1 MFPILFEFPE
11 GFPLLGGQP
20 VTSFGL
26 MMLLA
31 FLTAGWVHRSETKR
45 LGGDPDTTWD
55 LLFMAVLGGIVGAKL
70 YYMLLN
76 FPQLVQD
83 PASLIFARGG
93 LVWYGGFLGGL
104 SAVVWQI
111 RRSGLDLPQQADMI
125 APGLALAYSV
135 GRVGCFL
142 VGDDWGR
149 PTGSWVGIAFPQ
161 GAPPTRVDIIE
172 RQFGIEVDPELVAR
186 FGEVVPVHP
195 TQLYEVGL
203 SFLIFVLLW
212 SIRKRHHPSGWLFML
227 WLSLAGVERF
237 VVEFFRA
244 KDDRFLGVLTLAQAI
259 SLLLVAVGVMG
270 VIRLGGLRRTV
281 SPVGPP
287 D

>member
-1 MFPILFEFPE
+1 MFPILFEFPDW
-11 GFPLLGGQP
+11 FPVLGGQP

-31 FLTAGWVHRSETKR
+31 FLSAGLVHRSETKR
-45 LGGDPDTTWD
+45 LGGDPNTTWD
-55 LLFMAVLGGIVGAKL
+55 LLFMAVLGGILVAKL
-70 YYMLLN
+70 YYILLN
-76 FPQLVQD
+76 FPQLLRD
-83 PASLIFARGG
+83 PAGLIFARGG

-104 SAVVWQI
+104 AAVVWQI
-111 RRSGLDLPQQADMI
+111 RRSGLDLPRQADMI
-125 APGLALAYSV
+125 APGLAVAYSV
-135 GRVGCFL
+135 GRIGCFL

-186 FGEVVPVHP
+186 FGEIVPVHP

-212 SIRKRHHPSGWLFML
+212 SLRKQNRPSGWLFML
-227 WLSLAGVERF
+227 WLSLAGIERF
-237 VVEFFRA
+237 IVEFFRA
-244 KDDRFLGVLTLAQAI
+244 KDDRFFGVLTLAQAI
-259 SLLLVAVGVMG
+259 SLLLVVVGVVG
-270 VIRLGGLRRTV
+270 AARLLRRGRSASAT
-281 SPVGPP
+281 GPP